1 MCGIVGV
8 ASRNVPVRIDVL
20 SNMRDTLNHRGPDDA
35 GVWVSKDGNVVLGHR
50 RLAVI
55 DLSPGGHQPMEDEKG
70 ELCIVFNGEIYN
82 YREVRHE
89 LEQSG
94 FQFKTAS
101 DTEVILM
108 AYRAWGVD
116 CLRRLNGMFAF
127 GLYDKVR
134 QRMFLARDRAGEK
147 PLFYAHLAGRLM
159 FASEL
164 KALMADPTFPRQ
176 LDLTALQYYLAYGY
190 VPGELCILKGVQKLG
205 QGQAVLYDLISDE
218 IHRWRYWELPP
229 PGVIAAASLEDLESE
244 LEMLLLDSVRLRMI
258 ADVPVGI
265 LLSGGIDS
273 SLITAMAARVST
285 KPVKTFTI
293 SFPGHGTYDEG
304 PYARIVAEHFGT
316 EHLELA
322 AEPAAVKLLPELAK
336 QYDEPMADSSMVPTY
351 LVSRLVR
358 QHATVALGGD
368 GGDELFGG
376 YPHYSWIQ
384 QQEQIR
390 RYIPKFLRGAVG
402 YGAAAWM
409 PVGLRGRNYLLG
421 FTADLQMS
429 IAHVNLYFDRVT
441 RTRLLRPLIQ
451 QEVLSDG
458 APEAYRM
465 ALCNPAYSELRQAS
479 EADFR
484 TTMVDAYLVKVDR
497 ASMLASL
504 EVRVPWLDHRLIE
517 FAYGKV
523 PDSFKATKSARKILL
538 RRMAQRI
545 LPASLD
551 LTRKQGFS
559 LPLASW
565 LKGEWGVFMRE
576 ILESADRRL
585 FDPQMIH
592 SLLDGQKQGL
602 SNTARLY
609 ALTIF
614 ELWRREYRVQ
624 LPPSRV
630 FPQQGAA

>member
-1 MCGIVGV
+1 MCGIVGI
-8 ASRNVPVRIDVL
+8 ASVSPLNLGEVTDR
-20 SNMRDTLNHRGPDDA
+20 MRDTLRHRGPDDA
-35 GVWVSKDGNVVLGHR
+35 GSWKAPDRRVALGHR

-101 DTEVILM
+101 DTEVILT

-116 CLRRLNGMFAF
+116 CLKRLNGMFAF

-147 PLFYAHLAGRLM
+147 PLFYAHLTGRLM

-164 KALMADPTFPRQ
+164 KALMADPTFPRE
-176 LDLTALQYYLAYGY
+176 LDLTSFQYYLAYGY

-205 QGQAVLYDLISDE
+205 QGQALLYDLTADTIQ
-218 IHRWRYWELPP
+218 RWHYWELPP
-229 PGVIAAASLEDLESE
+229 PVVTTATSLADLESE
-244 LEMLLLDSVRLRMI
+244 LESLMLDSVRLRMI

-273 SLITAMAARVST
+273 SLITAMAARVSA

-304 PYARIVAEHFGT
+304 PYARMVAEHFGT
-316 EHLELA
+316 DHMELA
-322 AEPAAVKLLPELAK
+322 AEPASVKLLPDLAR

-351 LVSRLVR
+351 LVSRMVR
-358 QHATVALGGD
+358 RHATVALGGD

-384 QQEQIR
+384 QQEQVR
-390 RYIPKFLRGAVG
+390 RSIPKFVRAAVG
-402 YGAAAWM
+402 YAAASWM

-429 IAHVNLYFDRVT
+429 IAHVNLYFDRLT
-441 RTRLLRPLIQ
+441 RARLLRPLIQ
-451 QEVLSDG
+451 QGVLSDG

-465 ALCNPAYSELRQAS
+465 ALCNSAYSELRQAS

-517 FAYGKV
+517 FAFGKV

-538 RRMAQRI
+538 RRMAQRM

-565 LKGEWGVFMRE
+565 LKGEWGTFMQE
-576 ILESADRRL
+576 VLESADRTI
-585 FDPQMIH
+585 FDPRMIQ
-592 SLLDGQKQGL
+592 SLLEGQKRGF

-609 ALTIF
+609 ALTMF
-614 ELWRREYRVQ
+614 ELWRREYHVQ
-624 LPPSRV
+624 VPSSLVVQARGV
-630 FPQQGAA
+630 A

>member
-1 MCGIVGV
+1 MCGIVGIAAT
-8 ASRNVPVRIDVL
+8 AS
-20 SNMRDTLNHRGPDDA
+20 SNRMELLTRMRDTLTHRGPDDA
-35 GVWVSKDGNVVLGHR
+35 GFWSSTDGRVAFAHR
-50 RLAVI
+50 RLAII
-55 DLSPGGHQPMEDEKG
+55 DLSAGGHQPMTDEKG
-70 ELCIVFNGEIYN
+70 DFCIVFNGEIYN

-89 LEQSG
+89 LEQAG

-101 DTEVILM
+101 DTEVILT

-116 CLRRLNGMFAF
+116 CLAKLNGMFAF
-127 GLYDKVR
+127 GLYDRVR

-147 PLFYAHLAGRLM
+147 PLFFAHLPGRFM

-164 KALMADPTFPRQ
+164 KALMADPAFPRE
-176 LDLTALQYYLAYGY
+176 LDLTSLQYFLAYGY
-190 VPGELCILKGVQKLG
+190 VPGEMCILKGVHKLG
-205 QGQAVLYDLISDE
+205 QGQALLYDLTTDSIQRWHYWDLPLPGAPTAIS
-218 IHRWRYWELPP
+218 L
-229 PGVIAAASLEDLESE
+229 ADLESE
-244 LEMLLLDSVRLRMI
+244 LESLLLDSVRLRMI

-273 SLITAMAARVST
+273 SLVTAMAARVSA

-293 SFPGHGTYDEG
+293 SFPGHGAYDEG
-304 PYARIVAEHFGT
+304 PYARMVAEHFGT
-316 EHLELA
+316 VHMELV
-322 AEPAAVKLLPELAK
+322 AEPASVKLLPDLAR
-336 QYDEPMADSSMVPTY
+336 QYDEPMADSSMVPLY

-384 QQEQIR
+384 QQEQVR
-390 RYIPKFLRGAVG
+390 RCIPKFLRAAVG
-402 YGAAAWM
+402 YAAATWM
-409 PVGLRGRNYLLG
+409 PVGLRGRNHLLG
-421 FTADLQMS
+421 FTAGLQMS

-441 RTRLLRPLIQ
+441 RARLLRPLIRQ
-451 QEVLSDG
+451 GVLSDG
-458 APEAYRM
+458 TPEAYRM

-517 FAYGKV
+517 FAFGRV
-523 PDSFKATKSARKILL
+523 PDTFKATKSERKILL
-538 RRMAQRI
+538 RHVAQRM
-545 LPASLD
+545 LPKSLD

-565 LKGEWGVFMRE
+565 LKGEWGTFMQE
-576 ILESADRRL
+576 VLESADRRL
-585 FDPQMIH
+585 FDPRVIH
-592 SLLDGQKQGL
+592 SLLEGQKRGFP
-602 SNTARLY
+602 NTARLF
-609 ALTIF
+609 ALTMF
-614 ELWRREYRVQ
+614 ELWRREYQIQV
-624 LPPSRV
+624 SS
-630 FPQQGAA
+630 